1 MKDVDGQL
9 ARHPSPKAKTQGEKI
24 EHALD
29 EYLADSKKGVMKQ
42 QKDVEELHTS
52 FWNARVEID
61 LLEKRVDAL
70 VGKRDVDERLL
81 RLFLS
86 LADLPLAI
94 SESVAAKTG
103 NLAAEMASNLAP
115 WAAELAYDKISDK
128 VLDKTFLDS

>member
-1 MKDVDGQL
+1 
-9 ARHPSPKAKTQGEKI
+9 
-24 EHALD
+24 
-29 EYLADSKKGVMKQ
+29 MKQ